1 MTPLNLGDD
10 NTARVSLGFEFDYWG
25 QTFTDAWVSSNG
37 FVSFESAA
45 NLCCNGEPLDRAQRN
60 TIYGYWSDLISYT
73 GNPYYRR
80 DDNSILFGWYG
91 TNEYGTNNSST
102 FEIGL
107 FSDGKIQL
115 NYGNLGF
122 SGWRDFT
129 AGITGPNPED
139 NIPLFYG
146 RNAQYLQNQSGILSW
161 VAPTPIVTVDC
172 NLTPMDPSCP
182 PASIETI
189 ADPVAAIA
197 EAVEQS
203 AELTT
208 EQIEEVQ
215 ETATD
220 ALEQVQE
227 MSEVAVE
234 VEQVE
239 EVAETEE
246 VTTIADEPETDV
258 EASVREV
265 EAVERLDPDQVAA
278 LAATGTDV
286 TERSESEQSTAMDVD
301 QPEVAEK
308 SDQVDS
314 LNADD
319 PDTTQQSEL
328 SQEVASEASLSDIAE
343 QPDQPF
349 APETIE
355 LDATE
360 RLELSQEVVS
370 EATVSE
376 ITEQPDQA
384 FAPEA
389 IDLNATER
397 LEISQD
403 NALEATVSDITEQS
417 EQVDTFEAIE
427 SDAAERLEIDQ
438 NPALSITGP
447 DVVERLELEQS
458 PVLVASDQDA
468 VEQSEPEQP
477 AALSVTIPDIS
488 ERVESEQSSALDSI
502 GPDATERVEPEQAPS
517 LAVTVSEVTERVEAN
532 QTPALAIADVIE
544 QPELNQAPALAVANS
559 EVKESTQQQE
569 SGMQEVQDTSSS
581 NTFSAQ
587 ARFESAFSES
597 FVQGPS
603 VSSAQSVLP
612 LDATISVTSPV
623 SMANAVEV
631 LSLGPPP
638 AASSNENTTQTESGM
653 SEGQSE
659 TISEIGTVPGFAAYT
674 QASLQDRAD
683 FYAVRDIYR
692 RRRLQD
698 ANFELYRLMQT
709 NDARWQEMVDEQ
721 YK

>member
-37 FVSFESAA
+37 FVSFQSAA

-80 DDNSILFGWYG
+80 DDSSILFGWYG

-189 ADPVAAIA
+189 PDPVAAIA

-215 ETATD
+215 DTATD
-220 ALEQVQE
+220 ALEQAQE
-227 MSEVAVE
+227 MSEVAVA

-246 VTTIADEPETDV
+246 VATIADEPEADV

-265 EAVERLDPDQVAA
+265 ETVERLDPDQVAA
-278 LAATGTDV
+278 LAATGTDA

-301 QPEVAEK
+301 EPEAVDK
-308 SDQVDS
+308 SDQVDAF
-314 LNADD
+314 NADD
-319 PDTTQQSEL
+319 LDAAQQS
-328 SQEVASEASLSDIAE
+328 
-343 QPDQPF
+343 
-349 APETIE
+349 
-355 LDATE
+355 
-360 RLELSQEVVS
+360 
-370 EATVSE
+370 
-376 ITEQPDQA
+376 
-384 FAPEA
+384 
-389 IDLNATER
+389 
-397 LEISQD
+397 EISQD
-403 NALEATVSDITEQS
+403 DALEATVSDITEQS

-438 NPALSITGP
+438 NPALNITGP

-458 PVLVASDQDA
+458 PVLIASDQDA
-468 VEQSEPEQP
+468 VEQSESEQP
-477 AALSVTIPDIS
+477 ATLSVTTPDIS

-502 GPDATERVEPEQAPS
+502 GPDATERVEQEQAPS

-683 FYAVRDIYR
+683 FYAVRDIYS